1 MNIFALSDLHLSL
14 DRSFDP
20 NNSELYEGTKPMG
33 IFGSRWQQ
41 HIYRIYENWNE
52 TVREDDLVLI
62 AGDISWAMTLEEA
75 AYDLAFIGALPG
87 RKVLIRGNHDY
98 WWHSVKK
105 IREVLPASMEII
117 QNDAVLL
124 DDIALCGT
132 RLWTLPTSPDFKAE
146 DEVIYRREL
155 IRLELSLKAAGGRP
169 VINMTHFMPIGEKG
183 EENEVTDLFHRYR
196 VEKAVYGHLHD
207 KSHAIAVVGERHG
220 LEFYLSSADY
230 LDCRPRKI
238 MSL

>member
-14 DRSFDP
+14 DQSFDP

-105 IREVLPASMEII
+105 NKRSA
-117 QNDAVLL
+117 ARL
-124 DDIALCGT
+124 DGNH
-132 RLWTLPTSPDFKAE
+132 SE
-146 DEVIYRREL
+146 
-155 IRLELSLKAAGGRP
+155 
-169 VINMTHFMPIGEKG
+169 
-183 EENEVTDLFHRYR
+183 
-196 VEKAVYGHLHD
+196 
-207 KSHAIAVVGERHG
+207 
-220 LEFYLSSADY
+220 
-230 LDCRPRKI
+230 
-238 MSL
+238 